1 MAPATARPAVEVV
14 AAKAEDPRQHEA
26 TNERERGEPRVV
38 GDEADSDGAA
48 HRNQTEE
55 RPGWTEV
62 HGESPDDAG

>member
-1 MAPATARPAVEVV
+1 
-14 AAKAEDPRQHEA
+14 
-26 TNERERGEPRVV
+26 V

-48 HRNQTEE
+48 HRNQTEQ